1 MFVSERKATQY
12 NVLLLVL
19 GIVVTSSLSV
29 RKCSRHVASRL
40 SDKSLNSFYYL
51 LSDRKTILN
60 IWSTQIIKLALRC
73 IPPAYEE
80 APILLAVD
88 DTLVEKEGPEFAH
101 RGKLFDHSGYSQPK
115 GKSGASQNKKGRFI
129 YGHCFV
135 TLIMLVPA
143 MTITGLKYVP
153 VVVALRMWIGK
164 VSKLVMAREM
174 VLLAR
179 KIVGEHRQLI
189 LLCDSWYPKG
199 EVAGLARLQNLDIIC
214 NARSDSAMF
223 EMPIPK
229 EKPRPGRPQKYGKR
243 VKADHFELVP
253 VSVTDYYWVVVPCK
267 HEFLATS
274 RLPPLL
280 LGREN
285 REAAEYSS
293 VQTWRCAN
301 SFSNI
306 LKYSPKGTHNP
317 IFPQR

>member
-1 MFVSERKATQY
+1 M
-12 NVLLLVL
+12 
-19 GIVVTSSLSV
+19 
-29 RKCSRHVASRL
+29 ASRL

-51 LSDRKTILN
+51 LSDGKTSLN

-88 DTLVEKEGPEFAH
+88 DTLVEKEGTEFAH
-101 RGKLFDHSGYSQPK
+101 GGKLFEHSGYSQPK
-115 GKSGASQNKKGRFI
+115 GNSAASQNKKGRFI

-135 TLIMLVPA
+135 TLIMLIPA

-153 VVVALRMWIGK
+153 VVVAQRMWTGK

-179 KIVGEHRQLI
+179 KIVGEHRQLM

-199 EVAGLARLQNLDIIC
+199 GVAGLARLQHLDIIC

-229 EKPRPGRPQKYGKR
+229 EKTGPWCPKKYGKQI
-243 VKADHFELVP
+243 KADDFELVP
-253 VSVTDYYWVVVPCK
+253 VPGTDYHVGVRTVQ
-267 HEFLATS
+267 ARISVTS
-274 RLPPLL
+274 RLPPL
-280 LGREN
+280 
-285 REAAEYSS
+285 
-293 VQTWRCAN
+293 
-301 SFSNI
+301 
-306 LKYSPKGTHNP
+306 
-317 IFPQR
+317 

>member
-1 MFVSERKATQY
+1 MDSLIFISPFVNKFLAFFQYIFVSERKATLY
-12 NVLLLVL
+12 NLLLLVL

-29 RKCSRHVASRL
+29 RKCFRHVASRL

-51 LSDRKTILN
+51 LSDSKICLN

-88 DTLVEKEGPEFAH
+88 DTLVEKEGTEFAH
-101 RGKLFDHSGYSQPK
+101 RGKLFEHSGYSQPK
-115 GKSGASQNKKGRFI
+115 GNSAASQNKKGRFI

-135 TLIMLVPA
+135 TLIMLIPA

-153 VVVALRMWIGK
+153 VVVAQRMWTGK

-179 KIVGEHRQLI
+179 KIVGEHRQLM

-199 EVAGLARLQNLDIIC
+199 GVAGLARLQHLDIIC

-229 EKPRPGRPQKYGKR
+229 EKPGPGAPKSTG
-243 VKADHFELVP
+243 
-253 VSVTDYYWVVVPCK
+253 
-267 HEFLATS
+267 S
-274 RLPPLL
+274 R
-280 LGREN
+280 
-285 REAAEYSS
+285 
-293 VQTWRCAN
+293 
-301 SFSNI
+301 
-306 LKYSPKGTHNP
+306 
-317 IFPQR
+317 